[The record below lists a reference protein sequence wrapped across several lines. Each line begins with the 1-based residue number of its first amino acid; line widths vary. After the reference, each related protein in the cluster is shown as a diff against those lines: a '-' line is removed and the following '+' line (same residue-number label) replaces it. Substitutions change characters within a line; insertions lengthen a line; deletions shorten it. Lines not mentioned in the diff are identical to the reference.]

1 MTTGGGVGLDAEKVT
16 AATLR
21 AKKTAGDRI
30 VMVTACDFS
39 LARIVDGAGVDVVL
53 VGDSL
58 GTVALGYESTL
69 PVTMDEMLVFTRAVA
84 RGSRRAL
91 VVADMP
97 FLSYQVSAEEA
108 RRNAGRF
115 LKEAGAAAVKL
126 EGGAEVAATVA
137 SIVAMGVPVMGHLGL
152 TPQSVHAMGGYR
164 VQGRDE
170 ERAREI
176 MDGARALEQAGA
188 FSVVLEGVPRGL
200 AARITAALGIPTI
213 GIGAG
218 PECDGQVLVLHDLLG
233 LWAGH
238 RPKFAKRYAACGD
251 EAGRAV
257 RQFCEEVRGGL
268 FPDEEHSYD

>member
-1 MTTGGGVGLDAEKVT
+1 VSVAGAPGVTV
-16 AATLR
+16 ATVR
-21 AKKTAGDRI
+21 AKKAAGDRI
-30 VMVTACDFS
+30 VMVTSSDFS
-39 LARIVDGAGVDVVL
+39 LTRVVDEAGVDLIL

-58 GTVALGYESTL
+58 GMMSLGYDSTL
-69 PVTMDEMLVFTRAVA
+69 PVTMEEMLVFTRAVT
-84 RGSRRAL
+84 RGASRAL

-115 LKEAGAAAVKL
+115 LKEGRAAAVKL
-126 EGGAEVAATVA
+126 EGGREVADTVA
-137 SIVAMGVPVMGHLGL
+137 SIVAMGVPVVGHLGL

-170 ERAREI
+170 AGAREI
-176 MDGARALEQAGA
+176 VEGAQALEAAGA
-188 FSVVLEGVPRGL
+188 FAIVLEGIPRGL
-200 AARITAALGIPTI
+200 AARVTAAVAVPTI

-218 PECDGQVLVLHDLLG
+218 PSCDGQVLVLHDLLG

-238 RPKFAKRYAACGD
+238 QPKFAKRYASIAA

-257 RQFCEEVRGGL
+257 RQYCSEVRGGQ
-268 FPDEEHSYD
+268 FPDEEHCYD

>member
-1 MTTGGGVGLDAEKVT
+1 MNVEKVT
-16 AATLR
+16 VASLR
-21 AKKTAGDRI
+21 AKKRAGERA
-30 VMVTACDFS
+30 VMVTGTDFS
-39 LARIVDGAGVDVVL
+39 LARIVDEAGVDIVL

-58 GTVALGYESTL
+58 GMVALGYETTL
-69 PVTMDEMLVFTRAVA
+69 PVTMEEMLVFTRAVA
-84 RGSRRAL
+84 RGARRAL

-115 LKEAGAAAVKL
+115 LKEGGAAAVKL
-126 EGGAEVAATVA
+126 EGGVEVAATVA
-137 SIVAMGVPVMGHLGL
+137 SIVAMGVPVMGHVGL

-170 ERAREI
+170 DRAREI
-176 MDGARALEQAGA
+176 IDGARALEEAGA
-188 FSVVLEGVPRGL
+188 FAVVLEGVPRGL
-200 AARITAALGIPTI
+200 AERVTAALGVPTI

-218 PECDGQVLVLHDLLG
+218 PQCDGQVLLIHDLLG
-233 LWAGH
+233 LFAGH
-238 RPKFAKRYAACGD
+238 RPKFVKRYAACGD

>member
-1 MTTGGGVGLDAEKVT
+1 MSAERVT
-16 AATLR
+16 VATVR
-21 AKKTAGDRI
+21 AKKAAGERL
-30 VMVTACDFS
+30 VVVTATDYSF
-39 LARIVDGAGVDVVL
+39 ARILDEAGVDIVL

-58 GTVALGYESTL
+58 GIVALGLDSTL
-69 PVTMDEMLVFTRAVA
+69 PVTMDEMVVFTRAVA
-84 RGSRRAL
+84 RGTRRAL
-91 VVADMP
+91 LVADMP

-115 LKEAGAAAVKL
+115 LKDAGAAAVKL
-126 EGGAEVAATVA
+126 EGGVEVAATVA

-152 TPQSVHAMGGYR
+152 TPQSVHAMGGYK

-176 MDGARALEQAGA
+176 LDGARALEDAGVFA
-188 FSVVLEGVPRGL
+188 IVLEGMPREL
-200 AARITAALGIPTI
+200 AARVTAAVGVPTI

-218 PECDGQVLVLHDLLG
+218 AVCGGQVLVLHDLLG
-233 LWAGH
+233 LWGGH
-238 RPKFAKRYAACGD
+238 RPKFVKRYAAVGD

-257 RQFCEEVRGGL
+257 RQFCDEVRGGL

>member
-1 MTTGGGVGLDAEKVT
+1 M
-16 AATLR
+16 
-21 AKKTAGDRI
+21 
-30 VMVTACDFS
+30 
-39 LARIVDGAGVDVVL
+39 
-53 VGDSL
+53 
-58 GTVALGYESTL
+58 VALGLDSTL

-84 RGSRRAL
+84 RGATRAL

-126 EGGAEVAATVA
+126 EGGGEICATVA
-137 SIVAMGVPVMGHLGL
+137 SIVAMGVPVIGHLGL

-170 ERAREI
+170 ERANAI
-176 MDGARALEQAGA
+176 LDGARALEDAGV
-188 FSVVLEGVPRGL
+188 FGVVLEGIPRAL
-200 AARITAALGIPTI
+200 AARVTAALTVPTI

-218 PECDGQVLVLHDLLG
+218 PQCDGQVLLIHDLLG
-233 LWAGH
+233 LTRGH
-238 RPKFAKRYAACGD
+238 RPKFVKAYADCGGQ
-251 EAGRAV
+251 AAQAV
-257 RQFCEEVRGGL
+257 KQFCHEVRGGL

>member
-1 MTTGGGVGLDAEKVT
+1 VPGVIAEKVT
-16 AATLR
+16 VATLR
-21 AKKTAGDRI
+21 VKKSAGERI
-30 VMVTACDFS
+30 VMVTATDYS
-39 LARIVDGAGVDVVL
+39 LARIVDDAGVDVVL

-58 GTVALGYESTL
+58 GMVALGLDSTL

-84 RGSRRAL
+84 RGAQRAL

-115 LKEAGAAAVKL
+115 LKEGGAAAVKL

-137 SIVAMGVPVMGHLGL
+137 AIVAMGVPVLGHVGL

-176 MDGARALEQAGA
+176 IDGARALEEAGA
-188 FSVVLEGVPRGL
+188 FGVVLEGVPRRL
-200 AARITAALGIPTI
+200 AARVTAALGVPTI

-218 PECDGQVLVLHDLLG
+218 PECGGQVLVLHDLLG
-233 LWAGH
+233 LWGGH

-257 RQFCEEVRGGL
+257 RQFCDEVRGGL
-268 FPDEEHSYD
+268 FPDEEHSFD

>member
-1 MTTGGGVGLDAEKVT
+1 MPLVSADRVT
-16 AATLR
+16 VATLR
-21 AKKTAGDRI
+21 AKKAAGERL
-30 VMVTACDFS
+30 VMVTATDFS
-39 LARIVDGAGVDVVL
+39 LARIVDDAGVDVVL

-58 GTVALGYESTL
+58 GTVALGLESTL
-69 PVTMDEMLVFTRAVA
+69 PVTMEEMLTFTRAVA
-84 RGSRRAL
+84 RGVRRAL

-126 EGGAEVAATVA
+126 EGGVEVAATVA
-137 SIVAMGVPVMGHLGL
+137 SIVAMGVPVLGHLGL

-164 VQGRDE
+164 VQGREE

-176 MDGARALEQAGA
+176 LEGARALRDAGA
-188 FSVVLEGVPRGL
+188 FGIVLEGMPREL
-200 AARITAALGIPTI
+200 AARVTATADVATI

-218 PECDGQVLVLHDLLG
+218 AACDGQVLVLHDLLG
-233 LWAGH
+233 LWGGK
-238 RPKFAKRYAACGD
+238 RPKFAKRYAACGE

>member
-1 MTTGGGVGLDAEKVT
+1 MSPDAAKVT
-16 AATLR
+16 VGTLR
-21 AKKTAGDRI
+21 AGKAAGGRI
-30 VMVTACDFS
+30 VMVTATDFS
-39 LARIVDGAGVDVVL
+39 FARIADEAGADVVL

-58 GTVALGYESTL
+58 GTVALGYDTTL
-69 PVTMDEMLVFTRAVA
+69 PVTMEEMLVFTRAVA
-84 RGSRRAL
+84 RGTRHAL
-91 VVADMP
+91 VVGDLP

-115 LKEAGAAAVKL
+115 LKEGGAAAVKL
-126 EGGAEVAATVA
+126 EGGAEVAPTVA
-137 SIVAMGVPVMGHLGL
+137 SIVAMGVPVMGHVGL

-176 MDGARALEQAGA
+176 LDGARALEDAGA
-188 FSVVLEGVPRGL
+188 FAVVLEGLPRSL
-200 AARITAALGIPTI
+200 AARVTGELGIPTI

-233 LWAGH
+233 IWGGH
-238 RPKFAKRYAACGD
+238 RPKFAKRYAACGE

-257 RQFCEEVRGGL
+257 RQFCAEVRGGL

>member
-1 MTTGGGVGLDAEKVT
+1 MSADAAKVT
-16 AATLR
+16 VATLR
-21 AKKTAGDRI
+21 AKKAAGEPI
-30 VMVTACDFS
+30 VMVTGTDFS
-39 LARIVDGAGVDVVL
+39 LARIVDDAGVDVVL

-58 GTVALGYESTL
+58 GMVALGYDSTL
-69 PVTMDEMLVFTRAVA
+69 PVTMEEMLVFTRAVA
-84 RGSRRAL
+84 RGARRAL

-115 LKEAGAAAVKL
+115 LKEGGAAAVKL
-126 EGGAEVAATVA
+126 EGGVEVAASVS

-152 TPQSVHAMGGYR
+152 TPQSVHALGGYR

-176 MDGARALEQAGA
+176 VEGARALEEAGA
-188 FSVVLEGVPRGL
+188 FAIVLEGVPRAL
-200 AARITAALGIPTI
+200 AERVTAALAVPTI

-218 PECDGQVLVLHDLLG
+218 PRCDGQVLLIHDLLG
-233 LWAGH
+233 LYGGH
-238 RPKFAKRYAACGD
+238 RPKFVKQYADCG
-251 EAGRAV
+251 ELAAQAV
-257 RQFCEEVRGGL
+257 GQFCHEVRGGL

>member
-1 MTTGGGVGLDAEKVT
+1 VSDVNAERVT
-16 AATLR
+16 VATLR
-21 AKKTAGDRI
+21 AKKAAGQRV
-30 VMVTACDFS
+30 VMVTATDYS
-39 LARIVDGAGVDVVL
+39 LARIVDEAGVDIVL

-58 GTVALGYESTL
+58 GMVALGCESTL
-69 PVTMDEMLVFTRAVA
+69 PVTMEEMLVFTRAVA
-84 RGSRRAL
+84 RGARRAL

-97 FLSYQVSAEEA
+97 FLSYQISGEEA

-126 EGGAEVAATVA
+126 EGGVGVAATAA

-176 MDGARALEQAGA
+176 LDGARALEDAGV
-188 FSVVLEGVPRGL
+188 FSIVLEGVPRELG
-200 AARITAALGIPTI
+200 ARITAAVGVPTI

-218 PECDGQVLVLHDLLG
+218 PECGGQVLVLHDLLG
-233 LWAGH
+233 LWGGH
-238 RPKFAKRYAACGD
+238 RPKFAKRYAACGE

-268 FPDEEHSYD
+268 FPDEEHTFD

>member
-1 MTTGGGVGLDAEKVT
+1 VT
-16 AATLR
+16 IATLR
-21 AKKTAGDRI
+21 AKKAAGERI
-30 VMVTACDFS
+30 VMVTATDYSF
-39 LARIVDGAGVDVVL
+39 ARILDDAGVDVVL

-58 GTVALGYESTL
+58 GTVALGLDSTL
-69 PVTMDEMLVFTRAVA
+69 PVTMDEMVVFTRAVA
-84 RGSRRAL
+84 RGTSRAI

-97 FLSYQVSAEEA
+97 FLSYQVSGEEA

-126 EGGAEVAATVA
+126 EGGVEVAATVA

-176 MDGARALEQAGA
+176 LDGARALEEAGV
-188 FSVVLEGVPRGL
+188 FGIVLEGVPREL
-200 AARITAALGIPTI
+200 AARITAAIDVPTI

-218 PECDGQVLVLHDLLG
+218 PACGGQVLVLHDLLG
-233 LWAGH
+233 LYAGH
-238 RPKFAKRYAACGD
+238 RPKFVKRYAACGE

>member
-1 MTTGGGVGLDAEKVT
+1 ME
-16 AATLR
+16 
-21 AKKTAGDRI
+21 
-30 VMVTACDFS
+30 
-39 LARIVDGAGVDVVL
+39 
-53 VGDSL
+53 
-58 GTVALGYESTL
+58 
-69 PVTMDEMLVFTRAVA
+69 EMLVFTRAVA
-84 RGSRRAL
+84 RGARRAL

-115 LKEAGAAAVKL
+115 LKEGGAAAVKL

-137 SIVAMGVPVMGHLGL
+137 SIVAMGVPVMGHVGL

-176 MDGARALEQAGA
+176 IDGARALEDGRRVRRRA
-188 FSVVLEGVPRGL
+188 RGG
-200 AARITAALGIPTI
+200 AARAR
-213 GIGAG
+213 GAHHRG
-218 PECDGQVLVLHDLLG
+218 ARRCRRSASAPGRQCDGQVLVLHDLLG
-233 LWAGH
+233 LCGGH

>member
-1 MTTGGGVGLDAEKVT
+1 MSAEKVT
-16 AATLR
+16 VATLR
-21 AKKTAGDRI
+21 AKRSAGERI
-30 VMVTACDFS
+30 VMVTATDYS
-39 LARIVDGAGVDVVL
+39 LARIVDDAGVDIVL
-53 VGDSL
+53 VGDTL
-58 GTVALGYESTL
+58 GTVALGLDSTL
-69 PVTMDEMLVFTRAVA
+69 PVTMEEMLVFTRAAA
-84 RGSRRAL
+84 RGTRRAL
-91 VVADMP
+91 LVADMP
-97 FLSYQVSAEEA
+97 FLSYQVSPEEA

-115 LKEAGAAAVKL
+115 LKEGGAAAVKL

-164 VQGRDE
+164 VQGRAE

-176 MDGARALEQAGA
+176 VDGARALEDAGVFA
-188 FSVVLEGVPRGL
+188 IVLEGVPRSL
-200 AARITAALGIPTI
+200 AERITAAIAAPTI

-218 PECDGQVLVLHDLLG
+218 PACAGQVLVLHDLLG
-233 LWAGH
+233 IWGGH

>member
-1 MTTGGGVGLDAEKVT
+1 MSAEKVT
-16 AATLR
+16 VATLR
-21 AKKTAGDRI
+21 AKKAAGERI
-30 VMVTACDFS
+30 VMVTASDYS
-39 LARIVDGAGVDVVL
+39 LARIVDDAGVDIVL

-58 GTVALGYESTL
+58 GMVALGLDSTL

-84 RGSRRAL
+84 RGARRAL
-91 VVADMP
+91 VIGDMP

-115 LKEAGAAAVKL
+115 LKEGGAAAVKL
-126 EGGAEVAATVA
+126 EGGVEVAATVA
-137 SIVAMGVPVMGHLGL
+137 SIVAMGVPVLGHVGL

-176 MDGARALEQAGA
+176 IDGARALEEAGA
-188 FSVVLEGVPRGL
+188 FGVVLEGVPRRL
-200 AARITAALGIPTI
+200 AARITAALGVPTI

-218 PECDGQVLVLHDLLG
+218 PECGGQVLVLYDLLG
-233 LWAGH
+233 LWGGQ

-257 RQFCEEVRGGL
+257 RQFCDEVRGGL
-268 FPDEEHSYD
+268 FPDEEHSFD

>member
-1 MTTGGGVGLDAEKVT
+1 MSLDNEKITV
-16 AATLR
+16 ATLR
-21 AKKTAGDRI
+21 AKKIAGERL
-30 VMVTACDFS
+30 VMITGTDFS
-39 LARIVDGAGVDVVL
+39 LARIADEAGVDVLL

-58 GTVALGYESTL
+58 ATVALGYESTL
-69 PVTMDEMLVFTRAVA
+69 PVTVDEMLVFTRAVG
-84 RGSRRAL
+84 RGARRAL

-115 LKEAGAAAVKL
+115 LKEGGAAAVKL
-126 EGGAEVAATVA
+126 EGGAEVAATAA
-137 SIVAMGVPVMGHLGL
+137 SIVAMGVPVMGHVGL

-164 VQGRDE
+164 VQGRDD

-176 MDGARALEQAGA
+176 LDGARALEDAGVFA
-188 FSVVLEGVPRGL
+188 IVLEGIPRAL
-200 AARITAALGIPTI
+200 AARVTAALGVPTI

-218 PECDGQVLVLHDLLG
+218 PECDGQVLLIHDLLG
-233 LWAGH
+233 LWGGH
-238 RPKFAKRYAACGD
+238 RPKFVKRYAACGD

-257 RQFCEEVRGGL
+257 RQFCAEVRGGL

>member
-1 MTTGGGVGLDAEKVT
+1 MTTNGGVGVGAGNVT
-16 AATLR
+16 VATLR
-21 AKKTAGDRI
+21 AKRVAGERV
-30 VMVTACDFS
+30 VMVTASDYS
-39 LARIVDGAGVDVVL
+39 LARIVDDAGVDVVL

-58 GTVALGYESTL
+58 GMVTLGLDSTL
-69 PVTMDEMLVFTRAVA
+69 PVTMEDMLVFTRAVA
-84 RGSRRAL
+84 RGAHRAL

-115 LKEAGAAAVKL
+115 LKEGGAAAVKL
-126 EGGAEVAATVA
+126 EGGTEVAETVA

-170 ERAREI
+170 DRARQI
-176 MDGARALEQAGA
+176 LDGARALEEAGA
-188 FSVVLEGVPRGL
+188 FAIVLEGVPGRL
-200 AARITAALGIPTI
+200 AARITAALGVPTI

-218 PECDGQVLVLHDLLG
+218 PECGGQVLVLHDLLG
-233 LWAGH
+233 LWGGH
-238 RPKFAKRYAACGD
+238 KPKFAKRYAACGD

-268 FPDEEHSYD
+268 FPDEEHTFD